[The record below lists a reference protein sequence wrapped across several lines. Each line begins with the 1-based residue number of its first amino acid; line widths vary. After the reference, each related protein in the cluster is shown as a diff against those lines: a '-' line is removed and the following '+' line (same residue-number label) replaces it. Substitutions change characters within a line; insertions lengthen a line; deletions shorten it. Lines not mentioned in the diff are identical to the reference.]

1 MVVSFGDW
9 KNTNLRLMK
18 TKIIE
23 STLTG
28 FAVIGLS
35 ASASNAATMAFS
47 TEDYSDAGISTNGTL
62 VGALNVSTAETV
74 NSVDFLAVSAANAQA
89 GTIDLTTGGISVG
102 SNAEVRIF
110 NGGLGEAAGPAGAL
124 TVSFFYGNLP
134 GNGGLAFD
142 NLVDGQQYELQLVL
156 AYPNTA
162 VPLAIYGDQLDATGL
177 PDIQLTN
184 TEFFTPGQLV
194 TSTFTADGTTQGLY
208 IEVIP
213 NFPGHFNALQLRAIP
228 EPSTFVLAALGLVGL
243 GFNRRR
249 S

>member
-1 MVVSFGDW
+1 
-9 KNTNLRLMK
+9 MK

-23 STLTG
+23 STLTA

-47 TEDYSDAGISTNGTL
+47 TEDYSDSGISTNGTL

-74 NSVDFLAVSAANAQA
+74 NSVDFLAVTAANAQA

-110 NGGLGEAAGPAGAL
+110 NGSLGEFGG
-124 TVSFFYGNLP
+124 FFYGIGA
-134 GNGGLAFD
+134 GNGGLVFD
-142 NLVDGQQYELQLVL
+142 NLVIGQQYELQLVL
-156 AYPNTA
+156 VYPNNA
-162 VPLAIYGDQLDATGL
+162 VALDIYGDQLDATGS
-177 PDIQLTN
+177 PTIELTN

-208 IEVIP
+208 IEVTAS
-213 NFPGHFNALQLRAIP
+213 NPGHFDAMQLRAIP
-228 EPSTFVLAALGLVGL
+228 EPSASMLSILGVAGLLVR
-243 GFNRRR
+243 RRR
-249 S
+249 SAR